1 MAADGGGRTQEF
13 PALSIL
19 TNGKNSLGCRRGE
32 DGLIILHS
40 FPVRLCRS
48 LTSPTMAV
56 ESKHRQNR
64 GKYCIYVHRRDSC
77 KPLTGHTPPQRE
89 ILAANSY
96 LPQHYQHNPSWKAG
110 LPVSG
115 HLSYPSHCR
124 ILRKAGK
131 RNYCQK

>member
-1 MAADGGGRTQEF
+1 MAADGGVGQEF
-13 PALSIL
+13 PALRIL
-19 TNGKNSLGCRRGE
+19 TKWKNNLGSRRGGG
-32 DGLIILHS
+32 GLIILYS
-40 FPVRLCRS
+40 YPVWLCRS
-48 LTSPTMAV
+48 LTGPATEV
-56 ESKHRQNR
+56 QSKHRQNR

-77 KPLTGHTPPQRE
+77 KPLTEDLPPQTE

-115 HLSYPSHCR
+115 HPSHPSHCR
-124 ILRKAGK
+124 IPRKAGK